1 MTIERNHTEEYG
13 QNKVLLTARDLKV
26 EYGMRTVFKDLSFSI
41 REREKLALTG
51 PNGAGKTTLV
61 KLIVGTLTPGSGEIC
76 KKKNIRMSYVPQSA
90 DDVNI
95 DGDMN
100 VERYIA
106 RSSGLLDIQTEIQ
119 NMYTSLEKRNSDRT
133 SMDRLGDLQT
143 RFENLGGYRITSKVQ
158 KILAGMGLSG
168 LGLGCKFGTLSGGER
183 MKVFIGVAL
192 ATDPDILILDEPT
205 NNIDKKAL
213 DWLGDF
219 LASYNRSVLA
229 VSHDSDFLDKF
240 VEKVIEIV
248 PEKARVVEYT
258 GNYSTFLKKKG
269 QSESVAIR
277 GHEKLVDK
285 MRKAEQVG
293 DRLRAGSQSG
303 VGRSRLTFAAKLEDE
318 IQKRGGE
325 FGKSRRELNMNF
337 GVENS
342 GPKKVM
348 VASNIIV
355 RLGDKEIDFSALNIE
370 IKRGERWQIR
380 GGTGTGKSA
389 LLGAIMGDVKVER
402 GTLLISDKINIG
414 HFSERHE
421 DFKPDNSLIDEIHE
435 VNGSLSHDRI
445 RSILGHFLF
454 TGDDQLKRVRVLSQG
469 ERSRLALAKLV
480 IGNHNFLVI
489 DEPTSHLDMKARGR
503 LAEALK
509 NYNGTLML
517 VSKDEDFVSD
527 VGITHRLNLPKCEV
541 SLFQG

>member
-205 NNIDKKAL
+205 NHINFRHIPVIANAL
-213 DWLGDF
+213 
-219 LASYNRSVLA
+219 NRFEGAMVL
-229 VSHDSDFLDKF
+229 VSH
-240 VEKVIEIV
+240 V
-248 PEKARVVEYT
+248 P
-258 GNYSTFLKKKG
+258 
-269 QSESVAIR
+269 
-277 GHEKLVDK
+277 
-285 MRKAEQVG
+285 
-293 DRLRAGSQSG
+293 
-303 VGRSRLTFAAKLEDE
+303 
-318 IQKRGGE
+318 
-325 FGKSRRELNMNF
+325 
-337 GVENS
+337 
-342 GPKKVM
+342 
-348 VASNIIV
+348 
-355 RLGDKEIDFSALNIE
+355 
-370 IKRGERWQIR
+370 
-380 GGTGTGKSA
+380 
-389 LLGAIMGDVKVER
+389 
-402 GTLLISDKINIG
+402 
-414 HFSERHE
+414 
-421 DFKPDNSLIDEIHE
+421 
-435 VNGSLSHDRI
+435 
-445 RSILGHFLF
+445 
-454 TGDDQLKRVRVLSQG
+454 
-469 ERSRLALAKLV
+469 
-480 IGNHNFLVI
+480 
-489 DEPTSHLDMKARGR
+489 
-503 LAEALK
+503 
-509 NYNGTLML
+509 
-517 VSKDEDFVSD
+517 DFVAKIKID
-527 VGITHRLNLPKCEV
+527 QTLDIGAL
-541 SLFQG
+541 

>member
-1 MTIERNHTEEYG
+1 MQPDNYE
-13 QNKVLLTARDLKV
+13 
-26 EYGMRTVFKDLSFSI
+26 
-41 REREKLALTG
+41 
-51 PNGAGKTTLV
+51 
-61 KLIVGTLTPGSGEIC
+61 
-76 KKKNIRMSYVPQSA
+76 
-90 DDVNI
+90 
-95 DGDMN
+95 
-100 VERYIA
+100 
-106 RSSGLLDIQTEIQ
+106 
-119 NMYTSLEKRNSDRT
+119 
-133 SMDRLGDLQT
+133 
-143 RFENLGGYRITSKVQ
+143 
-158 KILAGMGLSG
+158 KILQKYKDKIKEKGMSVTSFVTTSANGNILNKLSG
-168 LGLGCKFGTLSGGER
+168 ASGNEE
-183 MKVFIGVAL
+183 V
-192 ATDPDILILDEPT
+192 
-205 NNIDKKAL
+205 
-213 DWLGDF
+213 
-219 LASYNRSVLA
+219 
-229 VSHDSDFLDKF
+229 
-240 VEKVIEIV
+240 
-248 PEKARVVEYT
+248 
-258 GNYSTFLKKKG
+258 
-269 QSESVAIR
+269 
-277 GHEKLVDK
+277 
-285 MRKAEQVG
+285 
-293 DRLRAGSQSG
+293 
-303 VGRSRLTFAAKLEDE
+303 
-318 IQKRGGE
+318 
-325 FGKSRRELNMNF
+325 
-337 GVENS
+337 
-342 GPKKVM
+342 
-348 VASNIIV
+348 
-355 RLGDKEIDFSALNIE
+355 NIE